1 MRALS
6 YNSKDLLPGILLDR
20 KSGKFEIFGK
30 SCPEDAVKFYDPVSK
45 WFDEYIANP
54 LKKTVLDLKLSYFNT
69 VSAKSLLGIMTKME
83 KLSLKG
89 HDVKIRWFYSEEDND
104 SEEAGEEF
112 ESILDVNFELI
123 SVKNKTT
130 GFKNEDY
137 FDSLIDGFS

>member
-6 YNSKDLLPGILLDR
+6 YKSKGLLPGVLLDR

-30 SCPEDAVKFYDPVSK
+30 SCPEDAGKFYDPVYR
-45 WFDEYIANP
+45 WFDDYIANP

-69 VSAKSLLGIMTKME
+69 VSAKSLLSIMTKME
-83 KLSLKG
+83 KLSHTG
-89 HDVKIRWFYSEEDND
+89 HDVKIRWFYREDDED

-112 ESILDVNFELI
+112 ENIIDVKFEMI

-130 GFKNEDY
+130 GFKNEGY
-137 FDSLIDGFS
+137 FDSLFDGFL